1 MARIETDPNYNSPT
15 FSRATAPTDIF
26 KKEDVQ
32 NVAAAFST
40 HTHDGSG
47 KGLAVAFT
55 GVPPGSI
62 PGTALADGAVTSVKI
77 ADGTIATV
85 DLANAAVTNA
95 KLASDT
101 DRSNLLTNGGFEVW
115 QRGTG
120 PFTANAVYSV
130 DRWISNLGGA
140 DTLSISKDT
149 THCDVGSTASA
160 ACTFALSGGGGLS
173 SLQQMLKA
181 ADGNGLVGRTI
192 SHSMRVRTSTAS
204 AVRVRLVTDGAAP
217 LSVYSSFHSGGG
229 AYETLT
235 ASGTVPS
242 DATNVI
248 VAVYFAASCTAY
260 LDNAMLV
267 VGSQYADYAPM
278 HPADDLARCLRYY
291 EVVGVG
297 SSYLHAGWA
306 GAAGEAI
313 GAPNR
318 WQVSKAVVPTVTKV
332 GTWPIVNC
340 AQPSIGSPSQDGM
353 QFYAL
358 STAIGH
364 VQFNSSGTTI
374 YLTSEANA

>member
-85 DLANAAVTNA
+85 DIANAAVTNA

-101 DRSNLLTNGGFEVW
+101 DRSNLLTNGGFEIW
-115 QRGTG
+115 QRGNG
-120 PFTANAVYSV
+120 PFTANGAYNA
-130 DRWISNLGGA
+130 DRWLTNIAGT
-140 DTLSISKDT
+140 DTFSISKT
-149 THCDVGSTASA
+149 TASADIPSGSTAA
-160 ACTFALSGGGGLS
+160 ASVAFTLGTGAGGSVIAQVLKS
-173 SLQQMLKA
+173 SDLNQIR
-181 ADGNGLVGRTI
+181 GRTV
-192 SHSMRVRTSTAS
+192 SFSMRVWANMANGVRLTLYSDGTGGAS
-204 AVRVRLVTDGAAP
+204 AN
-217 LSVYSSFHSGGG
+217 SSFHAGNS
-229 AYETLT
+229 AYATLSVT
-235 ASGTVPS
+235 ATIPNDATFVEPLVAFAASGT
-242 DATNVI
+242 A
-248 VAVYFAASCTAY
+248 F

-291 EVVGVG
+291 QTLKVGARLFATASGQTAWAVFPYKTRLAAIPTIGYQTAELSNNLQAAPTALGVTVDGAVLNVV
-297 SSYLHAGWA
+297 SN
-306 GAAGEAI
+306 AAGDTYWE
-313 GAPNR
+313 G
-318 WQVSKAVVPTVTKV
+318 
-332 GTWPIVNC
+332 PIT
-340 AQPSIGSPSQDGM
+340 
-353 QFYAL
+353 L
-358 STAIGH
+358 
-364 VQFNSSGTTI
+364 
-374 YLTSEANA
+374 EANP